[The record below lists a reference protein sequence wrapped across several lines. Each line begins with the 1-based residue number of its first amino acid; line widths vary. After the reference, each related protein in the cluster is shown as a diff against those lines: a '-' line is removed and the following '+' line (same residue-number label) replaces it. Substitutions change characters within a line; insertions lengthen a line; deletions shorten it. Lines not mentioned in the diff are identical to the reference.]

1 MGRIKLLTEK
11 TINQIAAG
19 EVVERP
25 ASIIKELI
33 ENSIDAGALNIF
45 IDIENGGKKRITVK
59 DDGCGM
65 TEDDVFMA
73 LERHATSKIN
83 DIADLEKI
91 STMGFRGEA
100 IPSIAAVT
108 HFSISSAISHGEGF
122 RIVSKN
128 GVITENGP
136 VSMPKGT
143 EISCSNLFHNI
154 PARKKFLKSDE
165 REMAHIKE
173 MIQKFS
179 IINYKTG
186 FSFAHNG
193 RNLFTLNPSPS
204 VSVRISDIWKL
215 NREMIRSFHM
225 ERDGISLTAHVPSPF
240 EAPVS
245 LTAVSVNGRIVND
258 RVINGAILRTFREQ
272 VGGEFRSPVVI
283 LLEVQNGTVD
293 INVHPSKLEVRFR
306 DPFII
311 SELISNSITGALKSF
326 RPVEKIET
334 QAGQAFEGVTMT
346 VSEKESPESYSG
358 EIFSPENENLFEMK
372 IRDYKKLGVLFG
384 VYQIIEM
391 TDRVIFLDQHASHER
406 ITFTAL
412 KKASELKSGMSQML
426 VAPIIVGLS
435 DIEKDIISSNII
447 LFSNAGFLIEQFDE
461 SSVAVRAVPAI
472 GFDADWKGVVKE
484 MAGELENYGSSG
496 VMEDIFMSRLATAA
510 CRSSVKR
517 NDLLTSLEI
526 DSLIEDINHSESL
539 TCPHGRP
546 FFFSMSR
553 NEFEKKV
560 KRQ

>member
-1 MGRIKLLTEK
+1 MGKIKLLSEK

-25 ASIIKELI
+25 SSIVKELI

-45 IDIENGGKKRITVK
+45 VDIENGGKKRITVK

-65 TEDDVFMA
+65 TEDDIFMA
-73 LERHATSKIN
+73 FERHATSKIK
-83 DIADLEKI
+83 DIADLEMI

-100 IPSIAAVT
+100 VPSIAAVT
-108 HFSISSAISHGEGF
+108 HFSISSATAHGDGYKV
-122 RIVSKN
+122 VSKN

-143 EISCSNLFHNI
+143 EITCSNLFHNV
-154 PARKKFLKSDE
+154 PARRKFLKSDE

-173 MIQKFS
+173 IIQKFS
-179 IINYKTG
+179 IIHYKTG
-186 FSFAHNG
+186 FSFTHNG
-193 RNLFTLNPSPS
+193 RNLFTLNPSHS
-204 VSVRISDIWKL
+204 VSARISDIWKL
-215 NREMIRSFHM
+215 NREMIRSFNV
-225 ERDGISLTAHVPSPF
+225 ERNGISVTAHVPSPF
-240 EAPVS
+240 ESPVS
-245 LTAVSVNGRIVND
+245 LTSVSVNGRIVND

-272 VGGEFRSPVVI
+272 IGGEFRSPVVI
-283 LLEVQNGTVD
+283 LLEVQNGVVD

-306 DPFII
+306 DPFLI
-311 SELISNSITGALKSF
+311 SEVISNSITGALKSF

-334 QAGQAFEGVTMT
+334 QSGQTVEGVPMT
-346 VSEKESPESYSG
+346 ISDKGAPESYSG
-358 EIFSPENENLFEMK
+358 EIFTPENENLFEMK
-372 IRDYKKLGVLFG
+372 IRNYKKLGVLFG

-412 KKASELKSGMSQML
+412 KKVSELKSGMSQML
-426 VAPIIVGLS
+426 IAPIIVALS
-435 DIEKDIISSNII
+435 DIEKDIINSNII

-472 GFDADWKGVVKE
+472 GFDADWAGVVRE
-484 MAGELENYGSSG
+484 MAGELENYSSSG
-496 VMEDIFMSRLATAA
+496 VLEEMFLSRLATAA

-517 NDLLTSLEI
+517 NDLLTPLEI
-526 DSLIEDINHSESL
+526 DSLIEDINNSESL

>member
-25 ASIIKELI
+25 ASIIKELV

-204 VSVRISDIWKL
+204 VSVRIADIWKL

-245 LTAVSVNGRIVND
+245 LTAVSVNG
-258 RVINGAILRTFREQ
+258 
-272 VGGEFRSPVVI
+272 
-283 LLEVQNGTVD
+283 
-293 INVHPSKLEVRFR
+293 
-306 DPFII
+306 
-311 SELISNSITGALKSF
+311 
-326 RPVEKIET
+326 
-334 QAGQAFEGVTMT
+334 
-346 VSEKESPESYSG
+346 
-358 EIFSPENENLFEMK
+358 
-372 IRDYKKLGVLFG
+372 
-384 VYQIIEM
+384 
-391 TDRVIFLDQHASHER
+391 
-406 ITFTAL
+406 
-412 KKASELKSGMSQML
+412 
-426 VAPIIVGLS
+426 
-435 DIEKDIISSNII
+435 
-447 LFSNAGFLIEQFDE
+447 
-461 SSVAVRAVPAI
+461 
-472 GFDADWKGVVKE
+472 
-484 MAGELENYGSSG
+484 
-496 VMEDIFMSRLATAA
+496 
-510 CRSSVKR
+510 
-517 NDLLTSLEI
+517 
-526 DSLIEDINHSESL
+526 
-539 TCPHGRP
+539 
-546 FFFSMSR
+546 
-553 NEFEKKV
+553 
-560 KRQ
+560 